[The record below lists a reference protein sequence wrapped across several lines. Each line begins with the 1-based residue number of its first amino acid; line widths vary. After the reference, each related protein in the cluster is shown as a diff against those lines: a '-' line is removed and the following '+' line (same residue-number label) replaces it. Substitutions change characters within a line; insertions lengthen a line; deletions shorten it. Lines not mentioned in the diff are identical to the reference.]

1 MVMEEEEEEE
11 EEQLKRKKNQLKK
24 TREDEDELR
33 EESVNNLIQ
42 STVEYL
48 IQHDK
53 KELLE
58 LMNELSPYRSRIG
71 RTRGCLLARENH
83 RKRSNNDKD

>member
-1 MVMEEEEEEE
+1 MTDKMG
-11 EEQLKRKKNQLKK
+11 
-24 TREDEDELR
+24 DDGDPR
-33 EESVNNLIQ
+33 EESVKKLIQ

-58 LMNELSPYRSRIG
+58 LMNEF
-71 RTRGCLLARENH
+71 RTNVDEDFLDT
-83 RKRSNNDKD
+83 S